1 MVGDKRADR
10 AIGMR
15 DSILMMM
22 ECKSQDGERETN
34 EQEINKFSIHQ
45 PNNLPI
51 CKKK

>member
-1 MVGDKRADR
+1 MADR
-10 AIGMR
+10 TIVMG

-45 PNNLPI
+45 ANNLPI